1 VKVAAIILA
10 AGRSTRFE
18 DGHKLLAEIDGIPIV
33 RRVASAVAQ
42 SDVGDIVLVVGANG
56 PEVVKAAGPGRWRA
70 IENPNASDGLSSS
83 LRLGLQSVDKTAGGV
98 LIALGDMPGI
108 TTELINSLLSAFAE
122 SGAKGLVFPVAA
134 DGRKGHPVI
143 WPRALA
149 PALEAVSGDAGGRA
163 LLDDYRELW
172 RPVPSTGA
180 GAFADIDTRSDLEA
194 FRQANPQATRRK

>member
-1 VKVAAIILA
+1 
-10 AGRSTRFE
+10 
-18 DGHKLLAEIDGIPIV
+18 
-33 RRVASAVAQ
+33 
-42 SDVGDIVLVVGANG
+42 
-56 PEVVKAAGPGRWRA
+56 
-70 IENPNASDGLSSS
+70 
-83 LRLGLQSVDKTAGGV
+83 
-98 LIALGDMPGI
+98 
-108 TTELINSLLSAFAE
+108 
-122 SGAKGLVFPVAA
+122 VFPVAA

>member
-1 VKVAAIILA
+1 VTVAAIILA

-18 DGHKLLAEIDGIPIV
+18 NGHKLLAEIDGLPVV

-42 SDVGDIVLVVGANG
+42 SEVGDIVLVVGANG

-83 LRLGLQSVDKTAGGV
+83 LRLGLQCVDKTARGV
-98 LIALGDMPGI
+98 LVALGDMPGI
-108 TTELINSLLSAFAE
+108 TTELINSLLTVFAE
-122 SGAKGLVFPVAA
+122 SDAGGLVFPVAA

-143 WPRALA
+143 WPRALV

-172 RPVPSTGA
+172 RPVPSAGA
-180 GAFADIDTRSDLEA
+180 GAFADIDTRADLEA
-194 FRQANPQATRRK
+194 FRKANPHTTRRK